1 MLIQKNRTI
10 ARQRRQISWLILF
23 ILLGITWVYS
33 LKEDVYNL
41 KSEKSILEKSIKD
54 RELQITYLHIKFDSI
69 IRTVEVVEVEPSVT
83 KIKKIKKENIDTTKI
98 VKRSDTLNI
107 RKDSL

>member
-23 ILLGITWVYS
+23 IIAGIAWIYS

-41 KSEKSILEKSIKD
+41 KSEKSILEKSLKD
-54 RELQITYLHIKFDSI
+54 KELQITYLHIKFDSI
-69 IRTVEVVEVEPSVT
+69 NKTVKVVKVDPPLT